1 LTIIAWD
8 GTTLAAD
15 KRGTNYG
22 YPTTTTKIH
31 RVPGG
36 LVGFSG
42 CGAHAAELLE
52 WFKAGRPADKYPKT
66 TEDRS
71 AGSMFITE
79 DCSILQYTYDN
90 EHPETIEDKFYAR
103 GSGRDYALAAMHL
116 GHDARRAVEV
126 ACALDTSCGN
136 GIDTLE
142 LQSQT
147 GVSRNRKVLTQR
159 GYIGRDLIPGEGF

>member
-1 LTIIAWD
+1 MTVIAWD

-22 YPTTTTKIH
+22 YPTTVTKIH

-52 WFKAGRPADKYPKT
+52 WFKAGRPAGKFPKAA
-66 TEDRS
+66 EDRS

-79 DCSILQYTYDN
+79 DRKILQYTYDN
-90 EHPETIEDKFYAR
+90 EHPETIEDKSYAR
-103 GSGRDYALAAMHL
+103 GSGRDYALATMFL
-116 GHDARRAVEV
+116 GHDAYHAVKV
-126 ACALDTSCGN
+126 AIELDTSCGN
-136 GIDTLE
+136 GIDMLTLE
-142 LQSQT
+142 
-147 GVSRNRKVLTQR
+147 G
-159 GYIGRDLIPGEGF
+159 